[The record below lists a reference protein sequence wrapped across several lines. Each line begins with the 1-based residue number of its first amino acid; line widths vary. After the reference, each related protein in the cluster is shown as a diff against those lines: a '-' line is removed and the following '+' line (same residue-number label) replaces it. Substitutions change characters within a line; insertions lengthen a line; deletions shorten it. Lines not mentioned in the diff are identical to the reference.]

1 MDFHPQP
8 QAGDA
13 QAVGLPGPRARHAA
27 NGLTVLRCHRPGQQV
42 VAVEVNLDAP
52 LDAEP
57 EGLDGVATI
66 MARALSEGTDKHS
79 AEEFA
84 AELERCGATLD
95 AHADHPGVR
104 VSLEVPVSRLPKALG
119 LLADALRA
127 PAFPDS
133 EVERLVRNRLDEIPH
148 ELANPARRAA
158 KELSKELF
166 PADSADVPPAPGH
179 RGDGRGDR
187 LRGRT
192 RLLRGARPPRHGHR
206 RGRRRP
212 HRHRPG
218 RRCSATPW
226 APGPA
231 RTAEPRPVPPVTA
244 DDTGRVVIVDRPG
257 AVQTQLL
264 IGRDRRRPARPRV
277 ARAGARHVLPGRHP
291 HLPPGPGAA
300 RGEGLH
306 LRRARLRPGA
316 ALRRRTAR
324 APRCSPSAARWT
336 PRITGPALDDLWKVL
351 RTLAAEGLTD
361 AERDVAV
368 QNLVGVAPLKYET
381 AAAVAG
387 TLADQVEQHLP
398 DDYQAQLY
406 AQLAETGTVEAT
418 AAAVSAFPVDRLV
431 TVLVGDA
438 AQIEEPVAGPGHRRG
453 EGRHRL
459 SADRRSRQRPA
470 TEGPRRR
477 DESARALLYVRIDG
491 EVACLPCGMRYKTP
505 CPFGD

>member
-8 QAGDA
+8 KGGAPKPWAFPAPERSQ
-13 QAVGLPGPRARHAA
+13 LA
-27 NGLTVLRCHRPGQQV
+27 NGLTLLTSHRPGQQV
-42 VAVEVNLDAP
+42 VAVEINLVAP
-52 LDAEP
+52 LEAEP

-66 MARALSEGTDKHS
+66 MARALSEGTDKHD

-95 AHADHPGVR
+95 AHADHPGLR
-104 VSLEVPVSRLPKALG
+104 VSLEVPVSRLPRALG

-133 EVERLVRNRLDEIPH
+133 EIERLVRNRLDEIPH

-158 KELSKELF
+158 MALSKELF
-166 PADSADVPPAPGH
+166 PATSRMSRPRQGTEETVERIDAAAVRAFYDAHVRPATGTAVIVGDLTGVDLQAALADTLSAWSG
-179 RGDGRGDR
+179 
-187 LRGRT
+187 
-192 RLLRGARPPRHGHR
+192 
-206 RGRRRP
+206 
-212 HRHRPG
+212 
-218 RRCSATPW
+218 S
-226 APGPA
+226 
-231 RTAEPRPVPPVTA
+231 TAEPLKPSAITA

-264 IGRDRRRPARPRV
+264 IGRIGADRHDRVWPAQVLGTYCLGGTLTSRLDRV
-277 ARAGARHVLPGRHP
+277 LREEKGYTYGVRAFGQVLRSSADGS
-291 HLPPGPGAA
+291 GAA
-300 RGEGLH
+300 MLAISGSVD
-306 LRRARLRPGA
+306 
-316 ALRRRTAR
+316 TA
-324 APRCSPSAARWT
+324 S
-336 PRITGPALDDLWKVL
+336 TGPALEDLWQVL

-398 DDYQAQLY
+398 DDFQAQLY
-406 AQLAETGTVEAT
+406 ARLAETGTVEAT

-438 AQIEEPVAGPGHRRG
+438 AQITEPVRELGIGTVTVVG
-453 EGRHRL
+453 G
-459 SADRRSRQRPA
+459 
-470 TEGPRRR
+470 
-477 DESARALLYVRIDG
+477 
-491 EVACLPCGMRYKTP
+491 
-505 CPFGD
+505 